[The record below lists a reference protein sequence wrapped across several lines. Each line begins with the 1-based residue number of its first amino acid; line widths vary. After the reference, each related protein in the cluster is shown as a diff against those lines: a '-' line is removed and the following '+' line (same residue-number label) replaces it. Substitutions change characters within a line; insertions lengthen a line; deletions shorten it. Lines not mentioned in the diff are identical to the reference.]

1 MKKSIIFSLTAI
13 ALIAFAFTSCK
24 KDSEVVT
31 EITGLAIKPATVLMS
46 PGDSR
51 RLTAV
56 TEPSNAVVTIT
67 WTSSNPDVVEVSSNG
82 TITAVDLGE
91 ATITAKSGD
100 YSATCAVTVK
110 NELEILGFT
119 GAFVHDFDTTYSN
132 KIDTFK
138 HSSGVTY
145 LLKQVLCN
153 VMVFT
158 EGFYFN
164 NDGDLTGAEKGGI
177 LEFQA
182 PFSWAPA
189 WLNGGSGTILVLGDW
204 AISGDTIKFPD
215 GTDNVGRP
223 GAIEDEEG
231 YTNYINEYVYDRYVL
246 EDYTKAGQDLKNAAA
261 KITGATLTMYEYHTE
276 EEGYPGNGYFG
287 SNIPDLIFGE
297 GWFELG
303 NNYKASK
310 HMCSVESYKLQ
321 AQELKWDS
329 DTTTLEFYQY
339 GAHFQE
345 TEIEEQ
351 DTIVLLD
358 HNVHFGNSYTY
369 EYNLPAQS
377 IRKANKEPRMIE
389 IPVLTDQQRARI
401 KEQLDRAK
409 SFIK

>member
-24 KDSEVVT
+24 KDSDVVT

-56 TEPSNAVVTIT
+56 TEPENAVVSIT

-110 NELEILGFT
+110 DELEILGFT
-119 GAFVHDFDTTYSN
+119 GAFVYDFDTTYSDI
-132 KIDTFK
+132 IDTVT
-138 HSSGVTY
+138 SSAGGKY
-145 LLKQVLCN
+145 LCKQVLCN

-164 NDGDLTGAEKGGI
+164 NEGDLTGAEKGGI

-189 WLNGGSGTILVLGDW
+189 WLNGGSGTIFVLGDW
-204 AISGDTIKFPD
+204 AITADTAEYPD
-215 GTDNVGRP
+215 STDHIGRP

-231 YTNYINEYVYDRYVL
+231 YTNLINDYIYDAYVI
-246 EDYTKAGQDLKNAAA
+246 EDYTKAGQDLEKAGQ
-261 KITGATLTMYEYHTE
+261 KVSGASLTMYTYHTE
-276 EEGYPGNGYFG
+276 EEGYGSDGYYA
-287 SNIPDLIFGE
+287 SYVPDLLFGE
-297 GWFELG
+297 SWFELG
-303 NNYKASK
+303 DNYKASK
-310 HMCSVESYKLQ
+310 YMCSVESYKMQ
-321 AQELKWDS
+321 AKELKWAS
-329 DTTTLEFYQY
+329 DTTTYEFYQY

-345 TEIEEQ
+345 IEEQ
-351 DTIVLLD
+351 DTIVLVD

-389 IPVLTDQQRARI
+389 ILVLTDQQRARI

-409 SFIK
+409 SFKK

>member
-24 KDSEVVT
+24 KDSDVVT

-56 TEPSNAVVTIT
+56 TEPENAVVSIT

-110 NELEILGFT
+110 DELEILGFT
-119 GAFVHDFDTTYSN
+119 GAFVYDFDTTYSDI
-132 KIDTFK
+132 IDTVT
-138 HSSGVTY
+138 SSAGGKY
-145 LLKQVLCN
+145 LCKQVLCN

-164 NDGDLTGAEKGGI
+164 NEGDLTGAEKGGI

-189 WLNGGSGTILVLGDW
+189 WLNGGSGTIFVLGDW
-204 AISGDTIKFPD
+204 AITADTAEYPD
-215 GTDNVGRP
+215 STDHVGRP

-231 YTNYINEYVYDRYVL
+231 YTNLINDYIYDRYVI
-246 EDYTKAGQDLKNAAA
+246 EDYTKASQDLEKAGQ
-261 KITGATLTMYEYHTE
+261 KVSGASLTMYEYHTE
-276 EEGYPGNGYFG
+276 EEGYGGDGYYA
-287 SNIPDLIFGE
+287 SYVPDLLFGE
-297 GWFELG
+297 SWFELG
-303 NNYKASK
+303 DNYKASK
-310 HMCSVESYKLQ
+310 YMCSVESYKMQ
-321 AQELKWDS
+321 AKELKWDS
-329 DTTTLEFYQY
+329 DTTTYEFYQY

-345 TEIEEQ
+345 IEEQ
-351 DTIVLLD
+351 DTIVLVD

-377 IRKANKEPRMIE
+377 IRKANKEPRMIA

-409 SFIK
+409 SFKK